1 MPPDSPAPSSLPN
14 QEPWDDSEP
23 PFPRERGQG
32 RGRKSLLKRAWIYQ
46 KERFPLV
53 KHGLL
58 IAIFSGAA
66 VGYGANLTDTRPAL
80 SSAFVAFFSTF
91 AFFWQ
96 MRVADEFKD
105 LADDTQYR
113 PYRPV
118 PRGLV
123 SLREL
128 AILGLTSA
136 TIQVSLALW
145 LAPALLGFLVG
156 IWAYFGL
163 MCKEFFVRNWLKA
176 HPVAY
181 VLSHMVIVPL
191 IGGYAVTAQTIPNP
205 GSLTFSSLLPFLA
218 ACFCNGLVIELG
230 RKIRLLAGEEPGVET
245 YSALWGLPM
254 AVRLWLGAVLVTA
267 IFSLWAAWYINAL
280 AIVAPILAGLMGWIG
295 FKVWPFLG
303 RCLSL
308 SAPQPSSPAPLPR
321 GEGSVEK
328 RQKSHDILDVPTAIW
343 TLGVY
348 LSLGWLPWLIHVRQI
363 SP

>member
-1 MPPDSPAPSSLPN
+1 MLP
-14 QEPWDDSEP
+14 
-23 PFPRERGQG
+23 
-32 RGRKSLLKRAWIYQ
+32 RKSLLQRAWIYQ

-66 VGYGANLTDTRPAL
+66 VGYGASLTATRPAL

-105 LADDTQYR
+105 LADDAQYR

-128 AILGLTSA
+128 ALLGLLSA
-136 TIQVSLALW
+136 AIQASLALW
-145 LAPALLGFLVG
+145 LAPALLGLLAI

-163 MCKEFFVRNWLKA
+163 MCKEFFVRDWLKA

-191 IGGYAVTAQTIPNP
+191 IGGYAVSAQTLPQAGMALSP
-205 GSLTFSSLLPFLA
+205 AMVPFLL

-230 RKIRLLAGEEPGVET
+230 RKTRLPAGEEPGVET
-245 YSALWGLPM
+245 YSALWGLTV
-254 AVRLWLGAVLVTA
+254 AVRLWLGAIVLTA
-267 IFSLWAAWYINAL
+267 LFSLWSAWQINAL
-280 AIVAPILAGLMGWIG
+280 ALVIPILAALMGWIG
-295 FKVWPFLG
+295 FKAWPWLG
-303 RCLSL
+303 KSFATQASL
-308 SAPQPSSPAPLPR
+308 PSPPAPLPR

-328 RQKSHDILDVPTAIW
+328 RRKTYDILDTPTAIW

-348 LSLGWLPWLIHVRQI
+348 LSLGWLPHFLGR
-363 SP
+363 